1 MHVNLPSLTAQFV
14 SLFRALGNLNPEASG
29 FSDSYAESLIPRFWR
44 LALRMGRLKLYF
56 FPNTSPLPRFI
67 KRIAMQI
74 QLRSVV
80 IDKAIENFLP
90 FDQLVILGAGLDSRG
105 WRMQQLSKVD
115 VFEVD
120 HPATQGWKR
129 QRANEMGVAAAK
141 SITFVEVDFTKDKLE
156 DCLLKAGYQ
165 KEKRTFWIWEGV
177 TMYLEED
184 VVKESLRTM
193 ASLTKGGGCIA
204 ASYLKEENGK
214 HAHPFHHAL
223 LSVIKEPWKS
233 AYEPNM
239 VEQIGQECGGWET
252 IGNSGIKDWHEKFC
266 PDTELPAAGAHDRD
280 FEERVW
286 VATLAP
292 GI

>member
-1 MHVNLPSLTAQFV
+1 MFETLPSFTAQLV
-14 SLFRALGNLNPEASG
+14 SLLRALGNLRPVVPG
-29 FSDSYAESLIPRFWR
+29 FSDSYAEILLPRYWQSLIGLVKW
-44 LALRMGRLKLYF
+44 KLSF
-56 FPNTSPLPRFI
+56 FANASPFDSFSQ
-67 KRIAMQI
+67 RIGMHLQF
-74 QLRSVV
+74 RTVV